1 MVATAAGEMQGPRV
15 AAWLPRLDVEVENLR
30 AAMDWGF
37 ETDPVSAI
45 DLVVGVG
52 QHWRHRQAWTEG
64 AARLRQ
70 AVAAYRA
77 LPPATGD
84 ERPARLVLGARL
96 LSTAGQAASVAG
108 RRTPEA
114 LGWTEESLRLA
125 RASGDRRA
133 ISMSLMAVGLA
144 QVFDGAGAEELAPV
158 YEELLPLSEE
168 LEEWSQVA
176 YLAANYASSLS
187 IDEPAA
193 ADPWLERARESAR
206 RSQDPAAIAFAATTR
221 GRIFGR
227 RGDLGEAR
235 RSFDEAEALYR
246 ETISAWLSL
255 GQGGVVANQ
264 LESVAYLALRRGD
277 PSQAATLLG
286 AAEAIRERSDAP
298 MLPDER
304 VEHRAEVERL
314 RGAADREL
322 VGRAWGEG
330 RALSME
336 DATALVLVGEPA
348 KWMATGDAP

>member
-1 MVATAAGEMQGPRV
+1 MT
-15 AAWLPRLDVEVENLR
+15 
-30 AAMDWGF
+30 
-37 ETDPVSAI
+37 
-45 DLVVGVG
+45 
-52 QHWRHRQAWTEG
+52 
-64 AARLRQ
+64 
-70 AVAAYRA
+70 
-77 LPPATGD
+77 
-84 ERPARLVLGARL
+84 
-96 LSTAGQAASVAG
+96 
-108 RRTPEA
+108 
-114 LGWTEESLRLA
+114 
-125 RASGDRRA
+125 
-133 ISMSLMAVGLA
+133 LMARSDLA
-144 QVFDGAGAEELAPV
+144 HVLRWNGAL
-158 YEELLPLSEE
+158 
-168 LEEWSQVA
+168 
-176 YLAANYASSLS
+176 
-187 IDEPAA
+187 
-193 ADPWLERARESAR
+193 
-206 RSQDPAAIAFAATTR
+206 
-221 GRIFGR
+221 
-227 RGDLGEAR
+227 
-235 RSFDEAEALYR
+235 DEAEALYR